1 MKFRR
6 RNISVFSMSALDL
19 FAAALAAF
27 LLIVVVLFEYYNK
40 GGTDETS
47 IEELEEMVR
56 QRRFV
61 AESEKSDQSVIRAL
75 QSEIRL
81 LDKEYKTSAEN
92 ISTVEQKLQ
101 EVLKAITEIVIPDPE
116 PIKPV
121 EEPIPEPEP
130 EPEPEPIPEP
140 PRSTNTGQEFSILG
154 LGTDKKNVV
163 IVVDM
168 SGSMVAHRGK
178 VVDALNEV
186 IDQMTPEHKF
196 AIIGY
201 RGGPSYTTFPFDGR
215 QITADRA
222 AITNAKRFVKN
233 MPSQFGGGTPTQTAM
248 LRALGLR
255 PEAVILMSDGAPDD
269 GSPRQIVINVTRNNR
284 SKAEIHT
291 VAIGNYTQDQKLT
304 LFLQEMARN
313 NDGDFVGRAR

>member
-1 MKFRR
+1 MKSRR

-47 IEELEEMVR
+47 IEELEEMVK

-61 AESEKSDQSVIRAL
+61 AESEKTDQSVIRAL

-81 LDKEYKTSAEN
+81 LNKEYKTSAEN
-92 ISTVEQKLQ
+92 MSVTEEELR

-116 PIKPV
+116 PVKPV
-121 EEPIPEPEP
+121 EEPIP

-154 LGTDKKNVV
+154 LGTDKKDVV

-178 VVDALNEV
+178 VIDALNEV
-186 IDQMTPEHKF
+186 INQMTPEHRF

-215 QITADRA
+215 QITADPA
-222 AITNAKRFVKN
+222 TISNARRFVKN

-248 LRALGLR
+248 LRALGLN
-255 PEAVILMSDGAPDD
+255 PEAIILMSDGQPDD

-291 VAIGNYTQDQKLT
+291 VAIGNYTQDKKLT
-304 LFLQEMARN
+304 LFLQELSRN

>member
-1 MKFRR
+1 
-6 RNISVFSMSALDL
+6 MSALDL

-47 IEELEEMVR
+47 IEELEEMVK

-61 AESEKSDQSVIRAL
+61 AASEKSDQSIIRAL
-75 QSEIRL
+75 QSEIKL

-92 ISTVEQKLQ
+92 MSEIEKKLQ
-101 EVLKAITEIVIPDPE
+101 EVLKAITDVVIPDPE
-116 PIKPV
+116 PVKPV
-121 EEPIPEPEP
+121 EEPIPEPD
-130 EPEPEPIPEP
+130 PEPIPEP

-154 LGTDKKNVV
+154 LGTDKKDVV

-168 SGSMVAHRGK
+168 SGSMQAHRGK

-186 IDQMTPEHKF
+186 VNQMTPEHRF

-222 AITNAKRFVKN
+222 AISNAKDFIKN
-233 MPSQFGGGTPTQTAM
+233 MPRQFGGGTPTQTAM
-248 LRALGLR
+248 LRALNLK
-255 PEAVILMSDGAPDD
+255 PEAIILMSDGAPDD
-269 GSPRQIVINVTRNNR
+269 GSPRQIVVNVTRQNR

-291 VAIGNYTQDQKLT
+291 VAIGDYTKDQQLT